1 MDHQLISFSQIF
13 KKTLS
18 VLPDFGTI
26 LRGIAILAT
35 AKPDKFQ
42 SIPGLVEKHAEK
54 QPNHPAIKYKD
65 KIYTYG
71 ELNTLAN
78 RYAHYLQSCGLKKGD
93 AVALMI
99 DNRPEVLIA
108 ALAILKLGAI
118 ASMINTS
125 QREKVLL
132 HSLTLIDCKM
142 VIAGQEHIDAVKGV
156 MPLMEEST
164 AHRLKNGLFYL
175 ADDELE
181 LTQAQEND
189 LDKTID
195 DFRDLNHISL
205 SSATSNLAV
214 TQRIQ
219 LKDPCYYV
227 FTSGTTGLPKA
238 SVMSTFRWFKCM
250 GGIGIASL
258 RLKRDDVFYIP
269 LPFYHNNALTVSL
282 GAVLGAGATVAI
294 SRKFSASRFWDEIRH
309 YKATG
314 FCYIGELCRYLL
326 NKPEKANDSDH
337 SVRVIIGNGLRADIW
352 EEFQQRFGIERINEF
367 YGASECNLMFTN
379 AANIEKT
386 AGFTPLAYQIV
397 KYDIDN
403 DEVVRD
409 ANGLCIPVEAGETG
423 LLITAITKRSP
434 FDGYTDKAAS
444 NKKILTNV
452 LEKGDQYFNTGD
464 LVFNQGYRHICF
476 VDRLGDTFRWKGENV
491 ATTEVESAVAQF
503 DGIEHAVVYGVD
515 IPHTDGKAGMASI
528 SLKEDI
534 SNEGLN
540 KDQVW
545 NHKNFAAHIDKAL
558 PPYAAPLFIRV
569 QPQQEVT
576 GTFKYQKTELKK
588 QGFDLAL
595 CPDPIYVRL
604 PNSDDYTRVDDN
616 IAQQIQQGEFSF

>member
-1 MDHQLISFSQIF
+1 MDHQLITFNQIF
-13 KKTLS
+13 RKTLS
-18 VLPDFGTI
+18 ILPDISTI
-26 LRGIAILAT
+26 LRGLYILAT
-35 AKPDKFQ
+35 AKPDKYQ
-42 SIPGLVEKHAEK
+42 SIPLLVEKHAEN

-65 KIYTYG
+65 QVYTYG

-108 ALAILKLGAI
+108 TLAVLKLGAI

-132 HSLTLIDCKM
+132 HSLTLIESKM
-142 VIAGQEHIDAVKGV
+142 VIAGQEHIEAVKGV
-156 MPLMEEST
+156 LPLMEENK
-164 AHRLKNGLFYL
+164 AHQLKNGLFYL
-175 ADDELE
+175 ADDELK

-189 LDKTID
+189 PDRAID
-195 DFRDLNHISL
+195 GFRDLHHISF

-258 RLKRDDVFYIP
+258 RLKKDDVFYIP

-282 GAVLGAGATVAI
+282 GAALGAGGTIAI
-294 SRKFSASRFWDEIRH
+294 SRKFSATRFWDEIRQH
-309 YKATG
+309 QATC

-326 NKPEKANDSDH
+326 NKPEQANDKEH
-337 SVRVIIGNGLRADIW
+337 KIKVIIGNGLRAEIW
-352 EEFQQRFGIERINEF
+352 EQFQQRFGIERINEF

-386 AGFTPLAYQIV
+386 AGFTPLSYQVV

-403 DEVVRD
+403 DRVIRD
-409 ANGLCIPVEAGETG
+409 TSGMCIPVEAGETG
-423 LLITAITKRSP
+423 LLITAITDRSP

-452 LEKGDQYFNTGD
+452 LESGDHYFNTGD

-491 ATTEVESAVAQF
+491 ATTEVESAIGQF
-503 DGIEHAVVYGVD
+503 EGVEHAVVYGVD
-515 IPHTDGKAGMASI
+515 VPQTDGKAGMASI
-528 SLKEDI
+528 SLKD
-534 SNEGLN
+534 SQN
-540 KDQVW
+540 W
-545 NHKNFAAHIDKAL
+545 NDKAFAAHIDRAL
-558 PPYAAPLFIRV
+558 PHYAAPLFLRL

-576 GTFKYQKTELKK
+576 GTFKYQKVELKK
-588 QGFDLAL
+588 QGFDLTL
-595 CPDPIYVRL
+595 CPDPVYVRL
-604 PNSDDYTRVDDN
+604 PNSDGYTRIDDEL
-616 IAQQIQQGEFSF
+616 AEQIQQGAFSF